1 MKIGEY
7 EQMMSWLTRPE
18 APTPIEP
25 RENFAEAGSA
35 KVDGRT
41 TRGINVE
48 RRNVIKNILEQDIE
62 DFNKNKKLYSGQKYP
77 LNIQSIKNLVKE
89 QTGTL
94 PDAYLINESLEKL
107 DPEIKSNIVKVE
119 KGGTTILTPK
129 EEKLFANNY
138 NKKTIS
144 QMATDITGL
153 PYDNKITK
161 AKNAQ
166 LYRYYLTQKKLGN
179 IEEVVKGTRPKGST
193 PKTEKGFEAYKKAQ
207 KDLMNLDPNTYKDL
221 TPAQVD
227 GRLKKAIQFS
237 KVRGAFDVP
246 TSLTPSFEHFQGITP
261 GSIIQDPDAL
271 KKVGITTQD
280 FNFNVLGAKAKN
292 NIYKTIKNELRT
304 AKEAAKLGDNKT
316 AKESLNT
323 INEIYDDVAIKLK
336 TIKRD
341 KLPKYNLSKNLI
353 KETNLKTVD
362 FDVQKRLG
370 NTIENYV
377 RFVAAGPKKDV
388 AKIKQPN
395 LKKAVQLVKKGD
407 EQAVKDLISS
417 RLPAVRS
424 GQLFSNPMADPGLIK
439 QGLKDMGKFGKYA
452 GQIALTTPAG
462 AVLATKGLGGTFD
475 PRTTE
480 GRLTAGAEAAFA
492 PGLVKGTE
500 AFTKNKILQRVLN
513 LGLSP
518 KMAMRAA
525 RIASPIGIATLLGE
539 GAYQG
544 GKYMLERKKLLESLT
559 DEQRD
564 DLLSR
569 ERSEAIQQNRR
580 GDPEAFSGIMA
591 ANGGLISRQG
601 FAEGGDP
608 KDPKM
613 NRRTFMKVMGGLASI
628 PILGK
633 FIKPAA
639 KVAESAAP
647 VVKENLAGAPDHF
660 ISLYNLIKKLGKD
673 AKYTLKDRE
682 IVTELDDYVLSE
694 NLVTGE
700 KIIQRNKMDDNLKYD
715 SSEYFGTPVQEEVYM
730 SYTPGKGQMDETMK
744 GKTPPNEYIEDTAL
758 VRNDKPARG
767 EIADTFDG
775 IPDDVLEDIKK
786 YTYDK

>member
-1 MKIGEY
+1 MSEVNKIANY
-7 EQMMSWLTRPE
+7 NQMMSWLTRPS
-18 APTPIEP
+18 TPQTET

-62 DFNKNKKLYSGQKYP
+62 NFNKNKKLYPDQKYP
-77 LNIQSIKNLVKE
+77 LNVDNIQKLVKE
-89 QTGTL
+89 KTGTL
-94 PDAYLINESLEKL
+94 PDAYIINESLEKL
-107 DPEIKSNIVKVE
+107 DPEIKSNVVKVE
-119 KGGTTILTPK
+119 KGGTTSLTPK

-144 QMATDITGL
+144 QMATEITGL

-193 PKTEKGFEAYKKAQ
+193 PKTEKGFGAYKKAQ

-227 GRLKKAIQFS
+227 ARLKKAIQFS

-261 GSIIQDPDAL
+261 GTITQDPDAL
-271 KKVGITTQD
+271 RKVGITTQD

-304 AKEAAKLGDNKT
+304 AKEAAKLGDNKA

-323 INEIYDDVAIKLK
+323 INEIYDDVAKKLK

-341 KLPKYNLSKNLI
+341 TLPKYNLSKNLI

-362 FDVQKRLG
+362 FDIEKRLG
-370 NTIENYV
+370 NTIDNYV

-407 EQAVKDLISS
+407 DQAVKDLIDS

-424 GQLFSNPMADPGLIK
+424 GQLFSKLLPGLEQIAQGIKNIPDDIAKKKYFTLGLKALGPIGTYIAVDDTYEALKAGRPVAEALEYGLIGTNLIGSAKDLMALSPEEREARSVVKQAEMADQIAQDESMLDTDFETPKVKSDLTLEEAEEKFEAAKARRKLEKESQEADIAK
-439 QGLKDMGKFGKYA
+439 ARATSIQGLKDLITGKRFT
-452 GQIALTTPAG
+452 GQEMPT
-462 AVLATKGLGGTFD
+462 
-475 PRTTE
+475 
-480 GRLTAGAEAAFA
+480 
-492 PGLVKGTE
+492 
-500 AFTKNKILQRVLN
+500 Q
-513 LGLSP
+513 
-518 KMAMRAA
+518 
-525 RIASPIGIATLLGE
+525 
-539 GAYQG
+539 Y
-544 GKYMLERKKLLESLT
+544 
-559 DEQRD
+559 
-564 DLLSR
+564 
-569 ERSEAIQQNRR
+569 
-580 GDPEAFSGIMA
+580 MA
-591 ANGGLISRQG
+591 AGGRMG
-601 FAEGGDP
+601 FADGPDDP
-608 KDPKM
+608 S
-613 NRRTFMKVMGGLASI
+613 RRKFMKISGGIASI

-633 FIKPAA
+633 YLKPAIVA
-639 KVAESAAP
+639 APKVAE
-647 VVKENLAGAPDHF
+647 VVKRSADGIPEF
-660 ISLYNLIKKLGKD
+660 IGDLVTKVVTFGKKNFTGNRAD
-673 AKYTLKDRE
+673 EFADQYR
-682 IVTELDDYVLSE
+682 LDDYV
-694 NLVTGE
+694 VTQQGN
-700 KIIQRNKMDDNLKYD
+700 KTTIQKFDDPDNPNYKEIEIELETDPETGGVTYNEASVRPDAEGKLKD
-715 SSEYFGTPVQEEVYM
+715 VE
-730 SYTPGKGQMDETMK
+730 
-744 GKTPPNEYIEDTAL
+744 EYI
-758 VRNDKPARG
+758 
-767 EIADTFDG
+767 
-775 IPDDVLEDIKK
+775 DDLDLEDMKK
-786 YTYDK
+786 YTYDE

>member
-1 MKIGEY
+1 MSEVNKIANY
-7 EQMMSWLTRPE
+7 NQMMSWLTRPS
-18 APTPIEP
+18 TPQTET

-62 DFNKNKKLYSGQKYP
+62 NFNKNKKLYPDQKYP
-77 LNIQSIKNLVKE
+77 LNVDNIQKLVKE
-89 QTGTL
+89 KTGTL
-94 PDAYLINESLEKL
+94 PDAYIINESLEKL
-107 DPEIKSNIVKVE
+107 DPEIKSNVVKVE
-119 KGGTTILTPK
+119 KGGTTSLTPK

-144 QMATDITGL
+144 QMATEITGL

-193 PKTEKGFEAYKKAQ
+193 PKTEKGFGAYKKAQ

-227 GRLKKAIQFS
+227 ARLKKAIQFS

-261 GSIIQDPDAL
+261 GTITQDPDAL
-271 KKVGITTQD
+271 RKVGITTQD

-304 AKEAAKLGDNKT
+304 AKEAAKLGDNKA

-323 INEIYDDVAIKLK
+323 INEIYDDVAKKLK

-341 KLPKYNLSKNLI
+341 TLPKYNLSKNLI

-362 FDVQKRLG
+362 FDIEKRLG
-370 NTIENYV
+370 NTIDNYV

-407 EQAVKDLISS
+407 DQAVKDLIDS

-424 GQLFSNPMADPGLIK
+424 GQLFSKLLPGLEQIAQGIK
-439 QGLKDMGKFGKYA
+439 NIPDDIAKKKYFTLGLKALGPIGTYIAVDDTYEALKAGRPVAEALEYGLIGTNLIGSAKDLMALSPEEREARSVVKQAEMTDQIAQDESMLDTDFETPKVKSDLTLEEAEEKFEAAKARRKLERESQEADIAKARATSIQGLKDLITGKRFT
-452 GQIALTTPAG
+452 GQEMPT
-462 AVLATKGLGGTFD
+462 
-475 PRTTE
+475 
-480 GRLTAGAEAAFA
+480 
-492 PGLVKGTE
+492 
-500 AFTKNKILQRVLN
+500 Q
-513 LGLSP
+513 
-518 KMAMRAA
+518 
-525 RIASPIGIATLLGE
+525 
-539 GAYQG
+539 Y
-544 GKYMLERKKLLESLT
+544 
-559 DEQRD
+559 
-564 DLLSR
+564 
-569 ERSEAIQQNRR
+569 
-580 GDPEAFSGIMA
+580 MA
-591 ANGGLISRQG
+591 AGGRMG
-601 FAEGGDP
+601 FADGPDDP
-608 KDPKM
+608 S
-613 NRRTFMKVMGGLASI
+613 RRKFMKIAGGIASI

-633 FIKPAA
+633 YLKPAIVA
-639 KVAESAAP
+639 APKVAE
-647 VVKENLAGAPDHF
+647 VVKRSADGIPEF
-660 ISLYNLIKKLGKD
+660 IGDLVTKVVTFGKKNFTGNRAD
-673 AKYTLKDRE
+673 EFADQYR
-682 IVTELDDYVLSE
+682 LDDYV
-694 NLVTGE
+694 VTQQGN
-700 KIIQRNKMDDNLKYD
+700 KTTIQKFDDPDNPNYKEIEIELETDPETGGVTYNEASVRPDAEGKLKD
-715 SSEYFGTPVQEEVYM
+715 VE
-730 SYTPGKGQMDETMK
+730 
-744 GKTPPNEYIEDTAL
+744 EYI
-758 VRNDKPARG
+758 
-767 EIADTFDG
+767 
-775 IPDDVLEDIKK
+775 DDLDLEDMKK
-786 YTYDK
+786 YTYDE

>member
-1 MKIGEY
+1 MSEVNKIANY
-7 EQMMSWLTRPE
+7 NQMMSWLTRPS
-18 APTPIEP
+18 TPQTET

-77 LNIQSIKNLVKE
+77 LNLDKIQKLVKE

-107 DPEIKSNIVKVE
+107 DPEIKSNVVKVE
-119 KGGTTILTPK
+119 KGGTTSLTPN

-144 QMATDITGL
+144 QMATEITGL

-166 LYRYYLTQKKLGN
+166 LYRYYLAQKKLGN

-193 PKTEKGFEAYKKAQ
+193 PKTEKGFGAYKKAQ
-207 KDLMNLDPNTYKDL
+207 KDLMNLDPDTYKDL

-261 GSIIQDPDAL
+261 GTITQDPDAL
-271 KKVGITTQD
+271 RKVGITTQD

-304 AKEAAKLGDNKT
+304 AKEAAKLGDNKA

-323 INEIYDDVAIKLK
+323 INEIYDDVAKKLK
-336 TIKRD
+336 TVKRD

-353 KETNLKTVD
+353 KETNLKAVD
-362 FDVQKRLG
+362 FDVEKRLG

-377 RFVAAGPKKDV
+377 RFVAAGPKEDV

-407 EQAVKDLISS
+407 DQAVKDLISS

-424 GQLFSNPMADPGLIK
+424 GQLFSKLLPGLEQIAQGIK
-439 QGLKDMGKFGKYA
+439 NIPDDIAKKKYFTLGLKALGPIGTYIAVDDTYEALKAGRPVAEALEYGLIGTNLIGSAKDLMALSPEEREARSVVKQAEMTDQIAQDESMLDTDFETPKVKSDLTREEAEEKFEAAKARRKLERESQEADIAKARAISMSGLKDLITGKRFT
-452 GQIALTTPAG
+452 GQEMPT
-462 AVLATKGLGGTFD
+462 
-475 PRTTE
+475 
-480 GRLTAGAEAAFA
+480 
-492 PGLVKGTE
+492 
-500 AFTKNKILQRVLN
+500 Q
-513 LGLSP
+513 
-518 KMAMRAA
+518 
-525 RIASPIGIATLLGE
+525 
-539 GAYQG
+539 Y
-544 GKYMLERKKLLESLT
+544 
-559 DEQRD
+559 
-564 DLLSR
+564 
-569 ERSEAIQQNRR
+569 
-580 GDPEAFSGIMA
+580 MA
-591 ANGGLISRQG
+591 AGGRMG
-601 FAEGGDP
+601 FADGPDDP
-608 KDPKM
+608 SKRK
-613 NRRTFMKVMGGLASI
+613 FMKIAAGIASI
-628 PILGK
+628 PVLGK
-633 FIKPAA
+633 FLKPAMVA
-639 KVAESAAP
+639 APKVAE
-647 VVKENLAGAPDHF
+647 VVKRSADGIPEF
-660 ISLYNLIKKLGKD
+660 IGDLVTKVVTFGKKNFTGNRAD
-673 AKYTLKDRE
+673 EFADQYR
-682 IVTELDDYVLSE
+682 LDDYV
-694 NLVTGE
+694 VTQQGN
-700 KIIQRNKMDDNLKYD
+700 KTTIQKFDDPDNPNYKEIEIELETDPETGGVTYNEASVRPDAEGKLKDVEEFIDDMD
-715 SSEYFGTPVQEEVYM
+715 
-730 SYTPGKGQMDETMK
+730 
-744 GKTPPNEYIEDTAL
+744 
-758 VRNDKPARG
+758 
-767 EIADTFDG
+767 
-775 IPDDVLEDIKK
+775 LEDMKK
-786 YTYDK
+786 YTYDE

>member
-1 MKIGEY
+1 MSEVNKIANY
-7 EQMMSWLTRPE
+7 NQMMSWLTRPS
-18 APTPIEP
+18 TPQTET

-62 DFNKNKKLYSGQKYP
+62 NFNKNKKLYPDQKYP
-77 LNIQSIKNLVKE
+77 LNVDNIQKLVKE
-89 QTGTL
+89 KTGTL
-94 PDAYLINESLEKL
+94 PDAYIINESLEKL
-107 DPEIKSNIVKVE
+107 DPEIKSNVVKVE
-119 KGGTTILTPK
+119 KGGTTSLTPK

-144 QMATDITGL
+144 QMATEITGL

-193 PKTEKGFEAYKKAQ
+193 PKTEKGFGAYKKAQ

-227 GRLKKAIQFS
+227 ARLKKAIQFS

-261 GSIIQDPDAL
+261 GTITQDPDAL
-271 KKVGITTQD
+271 RKVGITTQD

-304 AKEAAKLGDNKT
+304 AKEAAKLGDNKA

-323 INEIYDDVAIKLK
+323 INEIYDDVAKKLK

-341 KLPKYNLSKNLI
+341 TLPKYNLSKNLI

-362 FDVQKRLG
+362 FDIEKRLG
-370 NTIENYV
+370 NTIDNYV

-407 EQAVKDLISS
+407 DQAVKDLIDS

-424 GQLFSNPMADPGLIK
+424 GQLFSKLLPGLEQIAQGIKNIPDDIAKKKYFTLGLKALGPIGTYIAVDDTYEALKAGRPVAEALEYGLIGTNLIGSAKDLMALSPEEREARSVVKQAEMADQIAQDESMLDTDFETPKVKSDLTLEEAEEKFEAAKARRKLERESQEADIAK
-439 QGLKDMGKFGKYA
+439 ARATSIQGLKDLITGKRFT
-452 GQIALTTPAG
+452 GQEMPT
-462 AVLATKGLGGTFD
+462 
-475 PRTTE
+475 
-480 GRLTAGAEAAFA
+480 
-492 PGLVKGTE
+492 
-500 AFTKNKILQRVLN
+500 Q
-513 LGLSP
+513 
-518 KMAMRAA
+518 
-525 RIASPIGIATLLGE
+525 
-539 GAYQG
+539 Y
-544 GKYMLERKKLLESLT
+544 
-559 DEQRD
+559 
-564 DLLSR
+564 
-569 ERSEAIQQNRR
+569 
-580 GDPEAFSGIMA
+580 MA
-591 ANGGLISRQG
+591 AGGRMG
-601 FAEGGDP
+601 FADGPDDP
-608 KDPKM
+608 S
-613 NRRTFMKVMGGLASI
+613 RRKFMKIAGGIASI

-633 FIKPAA
+633 YLKPAIVA
-639 KVAESAAP
+639 APKVAE
-647 VVKENLAGAPDHF
+647 VVKRSADGIPEF
-660 ISLYNLIKKLGKD
+660 IGDLVTKVVTFGKKNFTGNRAD
-673 AKYTLKDRE
+673 EFADQYR
-682 IVTELDDYVLSE
+682 LDDYV
-694 NLVTGE
+694 VTQQGN
-700 KIIQRNKMDDNLKYD
+700 KTTIQKFDDPDNPNYKEIEIELETDPETGGVTYNEASVRPDAEGKLKD
-715 SSEYFGTPVQEEVYM
+715 VE
-730 SYTPGKGQMDETMK
+730 
-744 GKTPPNEYIEDTAL
+744 EYI
-758 VRNDKPARG
+758 
-767 EIADTFDG
+767 
-775 IPDDVLEDIKK
+775 DDLDLEDMKK
-786 YTYDK
+786 YTYDE

>member
-439 QGLKDMGKFGKYA
+439 QGLKDIGKFGKYA

-639 KVAESAAP
+639 KVVESAAP
-647 VVKENLAGAPDHF
+647 VVKETLAGAPDHF